1 MEKNYNII
9 LHSYKNGY
17 IAEANIGES
26 KSGKFTDYELIFIVD
41 RSGSMLRSYPIL
53 INKLIPYLLD
63 KLKFPE
69 NKPTHFITFEDFV
82 DYRMFTKSDFLNCK
96 EDAFGAIEKMTDI
109 FPQLR
114 KIFIPKNEKT
124 PFRVLTLSDGEIV
137 VEEERRK
144 VPILASE
151 LSEELKGKFRINSQA
166 IRYFT
171 SSAQPDT
178 LALASVLQLN
188 TVKEATL
195 IDIKWDDPYSES
207 GDKIYELFKD
217 DGFDCHITLKSN
229 KECIKPNPWTD
240 SKGEMPLFI
249 GKNFFWVENF
259 DEKTEFKISIN
270 DEEFK
275 MNIQKGEEINMS
287 NYGIILASKI
297 SEFLNKLKIL
307 KVVNS
312 ENSKKEIEKIV
323 QNFKKFE
330 DSLEKTKEE
339 EDITLKDG
347 KLASRIVYLQKLIN
361 KRKGLISNQMDKIK
375 NDDRLRDFNSQQ
387 TADYLRC
394 VDDTKLGKS
403 LAKRAL
409 NTGDINQSFNEIEEI
424 SRHVEDLNKI
434 ENSSLPLSF
443 YSTCTT
449 LESLKEM
456 CKIVKEP
463 FYKDLEVSDI
473 LKLFNIVGI
482 ACNGKIGEYPDP
494 SVYLV
499 KNIYPGCYISMADI
513 ATAEEYSKGNKHLEV
528 PGTKEEINNC
538 IPIFPD
544 EKIYNFLKMCPT
556 ILELLAGLGMRRVL
570 GQIPLT
576 FESLI
581 LSGLWKMIGILK
593 GKKSEINIKTFMEIC
608 NSMKLVCGNKYDSVI
623 DVIKE
628 QLKNKEYKNGLYINN
643 YGLFQMLPVLYN
655 CAKNK
660 TFNKEELQ
668 KIFRAMLRFEVY
680 KNIRTK
686 IRKSEKKEEFIKES
700 INAALGI
707 DFEKYGAKLPELFQ
721 KKIDPQ
727 FNDQYHI
734 NKDVIKE
741 YLKAI
746 GWTEMIPYSYIL
758 FSALLDPSVD
768 ALESLKNV
776 KEYKFENIKEEFGI
790 KYDFDKFIIFNVV
803 QSFVYK
809 DKIDRDNENQQVMKI
824 MDSNNEE
831 EVDKFLKDQTKHIYA
846 AEYNIENQKQ
856 IKKQFEIISS
866 ELIDKIISS
875 KELSEFNDLMK
886 NGITKGYLTHKISN
900 DSSKGYIDLKRK
912 LLDETIDIPLRYE
925 KLKAILSGK
934 DEKGA
939 DLWNNGNVLRTHRK
953 EYQVFIQKNN
963 PKLWEEICKIN
974 LEHKYREKIN
984 RQGHSNT
991 KKSYWAFGYDTLQD
1005 FYELSNKNDI
1015 EKYKSIHNN
1024 CCGLGEPEKRIKNL
1038 KKIERKRK
1046 RKEFREKKKGNDK
1059 TNNKTDKKNKDNN
1072 SDVEMI
1078 EGEGEGRRIGRGV
1091 GRVRG
1096 TGRGRRGG
1104 YGYRSRGRRSRIRA
1118 PVYRGRSRGRG
1129 GERGRGRGGSLYP
1142 KEEMD
1147 DYSYED
1153 EEYDEEMEKPI
1164 VGRKK
1169 KRTEKKIKQKEKEEK
1184 KMSKKIR
1191 KLSSKK

>member
-41 RSGSMLRSYPIL
+41 RSGSMHRSYPIL

-96 EDAFGAIEKMTDI
+96 EPAPGAIEKMTDI

-249 GKNFFWVENF
+249 GKNFFWIENF

-593 GKKSEINIKTFMEIC
+593 GKKSEINIKTFMEI
-608 NSMKLVCGNKYDSVI
+608 
-623 DVIKE
+623 
-628 QLKNKEYKNGLYINN
+628 
-643 YGLFQMLPVLYN
+643 
-655 CAKNK
+655 
-660 TFNKEELQ
+660 
-668 KIFRAMLRFEVY
+668 
-680 KNIRTK
+680 
-686 IRKSEKKEEFIKES
+686 
-700 INAALGI
+700 
-707 DFEKYGAKLPELFQ
+707 
-721 KKIDPQ
+721 
-727 FNDQYHI
+727 
-734 NKDVIKE
+734 
-741 YLKAI
+741 
-746 GWTEMIPYSYIL
+746 
-758 FSALLDPSVD
+758 
-768 ALESLKNV
+768 
-776 KEYKFENIKEEFGI
+776 
-790 KYDFDKFIIFNVV
+790 
-803 QSFVYK
+803 
-809 DKIDRDNENQQVMKI
+809 
-824 MDSNNEE
+824 
-831 EVDKFLKDQTKHIYA
+831 
-846 AEYNIENQKQ
+846 
-856 IKKQFEIISS
+856 
-866 ELIDKIISS
+866 
-875 KELSEFNDLMK
+875 
-886 NGITKGYLTHKISN
+886 
-900 DSSKGYIDLKRK
+900 
-912 LLDETIDIPLRYE
+912 
-925 KLKAILSGK
+925 
-934 DEKGA
+934 
-939 DLWNNGNVLRTHRK
+939 
-953 EYQVFIQKNN
+953 
-963 PKLWEEICKIN
+963 
-974 LEHKYREKIN
+974 
-984 RQGHSNT
+984 
-991 KKSYWAFGYDTLQD
+991 
-1005 FYELSNKNDI
+1005 
-1015 EKYKSIHNN
+1015 
-1024 CCGLGEPEKRIKNL
+1024 
-1038 KKIERKRK
+1038 
-1046 RKEFREKKKGNDK
+1046 
-1059 TNNKTDKKNKDNN
+1059 
-1072 SDVEMI
+1072 
-1078 EGEGEGRRIGRGV
+1078 
-1091 GRVRG
+1091 
-1096 TGRGRRGG
+1096 
-1104 YGYRSRGRRSRIRA
+1104 
-1118 PVYRGRSRGRG
+1118 
-1129 GERGRGRGGSLYP
+1129 
-1142 KEEMD
+1142 
-1147 DYSYED
+1147 
-1153 EEYDEEMEKPI
+1153 
-1164 VGRKK
+1164 
-1169 KRTEKKIKQKEKEEK
+1169 
-1184 KMSKKIR
+1184 
-1191 KLSSKK
+1191 